1 MPEVI
6 NDKLFSFG
14 CLPSPVDYR
23 DILLSAVKAPPAK
36 YPDSYEVDISSLPVN
51 NQGSIGS
58 CVGQGLQKKKQVA
71 ELLETKK
78 VIDLS
83 ARFIYAMAKTM
94 DGFSGEGTFARTALQ
109 ALQKYGCLTD
119 KVFPNDNSLTHAE
132 YINTSTLLDTDYKDA
147 LKFAIKNFASVAPTE
162 DGLKQG
168 IMNGGVVVVVK
179 LDHSW
184 WTKTDGT
191 FSFDKNDILPLRI
204 PANDASYH
212 LVFMYKW
219 DKDGGGKTRFWI
231 RNSWG
236 KEWADG
242 GNGYFVFEDYKDSL
256 IEAWTFVDLPN
267 DWQDELKK
275 LPPEDQFRHF
285 FPQQIFYR
293 QKNKEV
299 EYLQIAL
306 KIDGV
311 FPKDQITTGYYGDI
325 TKKAVKDFQTKYK
338 VAPQTEI
345 DALDGKI
352 VGKKTL
358 KKLNELFSKS
368 P

>member
-1 MPEVI
+1 MPEKI
-6 NDKLFSFG
+6 NDKLFNLG

-23 DILLSAVKAPPAK
+23 DILLSAVKTAPAM
-36 YPDSYEVDISSLPVN
+36 YPDSYEVDISSLAVN
-51 NQGSIGS
+51 NQGLIGS
-58 CVGQGLQKKKQVA
+58 CVGQGIQKKKQVT
-71 ELLETKK
+71 ELAETKK
-78 VIDLS
+78 IVDLS
-83 ARFIYAMAKTM
+83 PRFIYAMAKTM
-94 DGFSGEGTFARTALQ
+94 DEYSGEGTYPRTALQ
-109 ALQKYGCLTD
+109 ALQKYGCSTE
-119 KVFPNDNSLTHAE
+119 KVFPNDITLSHQQ
-132 YINTSTLLDTDYKDA
+132 YIDIKDITDADLKEA
-147 LKFAIKNFASVAPTE
+147 LKYAIKNFASVTTTE

-168 IMNGGVVVVVK
+168 IMNGGIVVVVK

-184 WTKTDGT
+184 WTKSDGT
-191 FSFDKNDILPLRI
+191 FSFDKGDILPLR
-204 PANDASYH
+204 PPKDEASYH

-242 GNGYFVFEDYKDSL
+242 GNGYFTFEDYKNNL

-275 LPPEDQFRHF
+275 LPPQEEFQHF
-285 FPQQIFYR
+285 FPQRIFYR

-306 KIDGV
+306 KIDGT

-325 TKKAVKDFQTKYK
+325 TKKAVYDFQTKHK

-345 DALDGKI
+345 DAVDGKI
-352 VGKKTL
+352 VGQKTL
-358 KKLNELFSKS
+358 KKLNELFSK
-368 P
+368 